1 MSGPLI
7 SFGSTTAPGR
17 AAHFELLAQSA
28 YFVAAR
34 TRIARASLGS
44 ARRARFPR
52 SSQLPESVSVAS
64 MAITEAHAG
73 RRYPAC
79 DPYQVSA
86 AKIAEFATALGDD
99 NPRYRDDSPIA
110 PPTFAAVISAQAW
123 NQLFSDP
130 ELELAVERIVHGDQ
144 RFTFHRPFRAGD
156 VVIATV
162 TIDKVRCAQGRSSF
176 RPQWA
181 CQAAMASR
189 SVPRTPPS
197 TTPGRHW

>member
-1 MSGPLI
+1 VNERPTWYSAA
-7 SFGSTTAPGR
+7 TKAP
-17 AAHFELLAQSA
+17 ES
-28 YFVAAR
+28 
-34 TRIARASLGS
+34 
-44 ARRARFPR
+44 
-52 SSQLPESVSVAS
+52 ESVSVAS

-99 NPRYRDDSPIA
+99 NPRYRDEPPIA
-110 PPTFAAVISAQAW
+110 PPTFATVISAPAW

-130 ELELAVERIVHGDQ
+130 ELELSLERIVHGDQ

-162 TIDKVRCAQGRSSF
+162 TIDKVRVRAGSELVSATVDLSGRDGEHI
-176 RPQWA
+176 
-181 CQAAMASR
+181 C
-189 SVPRTPPS
+189 S
-197 TTPGRHW
+197 THATFSHVRKALA